1 MPPVADSAGTI
12 GTATV
17 GTATVGTATVGRPV
31 PIDGL
36 VLPGSR
42 LEPAADP
49 GRTAPVSVRV
59 VAVAPHG
66 DLFRY
71 DLEATGWEGGDHDL
85 RAVLVRADGTTT
97 DDLPPLL
104 LRTTSSLPAGSPRV
118 SVPALEPPRQ
128 LGGYGQTLFLLGL
141 LWLVG
146 LALLLRLRRRATT
159 PTHSGT
165 APLTPAD
172 ELAALVAKAGA
183 GSLDRGE
190 EAAVERLVYEAWRK
204 RLGLEQT
211 DPRKLVAALRDE
223 PAAAAALER
232 LEGWL
237 HAPGGALAPADL
249 GAFVAGLLP
258 SQPPAD
264 GRG

>member
-1 MPPVADSAGTI
+1 MPPEPDSKEI
-12 GTATV
+12 MATEIM
-17 GTATVGTATVGRPV
+17 ATATVGRPV

-36 VLPGSR
+36 ILPGSR

-49 GRTAPVSVRV
+49 GRTAPVSVRI

-66 DLFRY
+66 NLFRY

-104 LRTTSSLPAGSPRV
+104 LRTTSSLPAGFPRV
-118 SVPALEPPRQ
+118 SVPALEPPQQ
-128 LGGYGQTLFLLGL
+128 LVLQ
-141 LWLVG
+141 
-146 LALLLRLRRRATT
+146 LRRRAINPPHT
-159 PTHSGT
+159 GA

-190 EAAVERLVYEAWRK
+190 KAAVERLVYEAWRK
-204 RLGLEQT
+204 RLGLDQT
-211 DPRKLVAALRDE
+211 DPRQLVAALREE

-237 HAPGGALAPADL
+237 HAPGAAAPADL

>member
-1 MPPVADSAGTI
+1 MPPEPDSKEI
-12 GTATV
+12 MATEIM
-17 GTATVGTATVGRPV
+17 ATATVGRPV

-49 GRTAPVSVRV
+49 GRTAPVSVRI

-66 DLFRY
+66 NLFRY

-97 DDLPPLL
+97 NDLPPLL

-146 LALLLRLRRRATT
+146 LALLLRLRRRAIT
-159 PTHSGT
+159 PPDTGA

-190 EAAVERLVYEAWRK
+190 KAAVERLVYEAWRK

-211 DPRKLVAALRDE
+211 DPRQLVAALRDE

-258 SQPPAD
+258 SQPPTD

>member
-1 MPPVADSAGTI
+1 MKPEPDNTEI
-12 GTATV
+12 G

-49 GRTAPVSVRV
+49 GRTAPVSVRI

-66 DLFRY
+66 KLFRY

-104 LRTTSSLPAGSPRV
+104 LRTTSNLPASSPRV
-118 SVPALEPPRQ
+118 CIPPPAPPRQ

-141 LWLVG
+141 VWLVG
-146 LALLLRLRRRATT
+146 LALLLQLRRRVT
-159 PTHSGT
+159 PPHTPGLRPSRRPTNWRRSSPRRAQAAST
-165 APLTPAD
+165 A
-172 ELAALVAKAGA
+172 G
-183 GSLDRGE
+183 
-190 EAAVERLVYEAWRK
+190 RK
-204 RLGLEQT
+204 RPSNASSTKPGESGLASSR
-211 DPRKLVAALRDE
+211 PI
-223 PAAAAALER
+223 
-232 LEGWL
+232 
-237 HAPGGALAPADL
+237 
-249 GAFVAGLLP
+249 
-258 SQPPAD
+258 
-264 GRG
+264 RGNWSPH

>member
-1 MPPVADSAGTI
+1 MQPEPDSKEIMGTEI
-12 GTATV
+12 M
-17 GTATVGTATVGRPV
+17 GTATVGRPV

-49 GRTAPVSVRV
+49 GRTAPVSVRI

-66 DLFRY
+66 NLFRY
-71 DLEATGWEGGDHDL
+71 DLEATGWEGGDLDL
-85 RAVLVRADGTTT
+85 RAVLVGADGWTTNA
-97 DDLPPLL
+97 LPAVL
-104 LRTTSSLPAGSPRV
+104 LRTTSNLPASSPRV
-118 SVPALEPPRQ
+118 CIPPPAPPRQ
-128 LGGYGQTLFLLGL
+128 LGGYGQTLFVLGL
-141 LWLVG
+141 VWLVG
-146 LALLLRLRRRATT
+146 LALLLRLRRRAIT
-159 PTHSGT
+159 PPDTGA

-190 EAAVERLVYEAWRK
+190 KAAVERLVYEAWRK

-211 DPRKLVAALRDE
+211 DPRQLVAALREE

-237 HAPGGALAPADL
+237 HAPGAAAPADL
-249 GAFVAGLLP
+249 GAFVAELLP

>member
-1 MPPVADSAGTI
+1 M
-12 GTATV
+12 

-31 PIDGL
+31 PIEGL

-85 RAVLVRADGTTT
+85 REVLVRADGTTT

-104 LRTTSSLPAGSPRV
+104 LRTTSSLPASSPRV
-118 SVPALEPPRQ
+118 CVPPPAPPRQ

-190 EAAVERLVYEAWRK
+190 EAAFERLVYEAWRK

-211 DPRKLVAALRDE
+211 DPRQLVAALRDE

-237 HAPGGALAPADL
+237 HTPGAVAAPADL

>member
-1 MPPVADSAGTI
+1 
-12 GTATV
+12 
-17 GTATVGTATVGRPV
+17 VGRPV

>member
-1 MPPVADSAGTI
+1 MPEGSDMKPERDN
-12 GTATV
+12 TATV
-17 GTATVGTATVGRPV
+17 GAATVGRPV
-31 PIDGL
+31 PIEGL

-85 RAVLVRADGTTT
+85 REVLVRADGTTT

-211 DPRKLVAALRDE
+211 DPRQLVAALRDE

-237 HAPGGALAPADL
+237 HTPGAVAAPADL

>member
-1 MPPVADSAGTI
+1 MKPEPDNTEI
-12 GTATV
+12 MGTA
-17 GTATVGTATVGRPV
+17 AMGTATVGRPV

-49 GRTAPVSVRV
+49 GRTAPVSVRL

-66 DLFRY
+66 KLFRY

-104 LRTTSSLPAGSPRV
+104 LRTTSNLPASSPRV
-118 SVPALEPPRQ
+118 CIPPPAPPRQ

-141 LWLVG
+141 VWLVG
-146 LALLLRLRRRATT
+146 LALLLQLRRRATT
-159 PTHSGT
+159 HTHSGT

-190 EAAVERLVYEAWRK
+190 QAAVERLVYEAWRK

-211 DPRKLVAALRDE
+211 DPRQLVAALKEE

-237 HAPGGALAPADL
+237 HAPRAAAPADL

-258 SQPPAD
+258 SQPPTD

>member
-1 MPPVADSAGTI
+1 MQPEPDSKEIMGTEI
-12 GTATV
+12 M
-17 GTATVGTATVGRPV
+17 GTATVGRPV

-36 VLPGSR
+36 ILPGSR

-49 GRTAPVSVRV
+49 GRKAALSVRI

-66 DLFRY
+66 DRLRY
-71 DLEATGWEGGDHDL
+71 DLEATGWQGGDHDL
-85 RAVLVRADGTTT
+85 REVLVRADGTTT

-104 LRTTSSLPAGSPRV
+104 LRTTSSLPAGFPRV

-128 LGGYGQTLFLLGL
+128 LGGYGQTLFVLGL

-146 LALLLRLRRRATT
+146 LALLLRLRRTGPAGPRAAER
-159 PTHSGT
+159 P
-165 APLTPAD
+165 ATPAD
-172 ELAALVAKAGA
+172 ELAFLVAKARAGTLGDGEGA
-183 GSLDRGE
+183 
-190 EAAVERLVYEAWRK
+190 AIERLVYEAWRK
-204 RLGLEQT
+204 RLGLERT
-211 DPRKLVAALRDE
+211 EPRQLVAGLRKE

-237 HAPGGALAPADL
+237 HAPGGVLAPADL

-258 SQPPAD
+258 PDRSKA
-264 GRG
+264 GRDP

>member
-1 MPPVADSAGTI
+1 MKPERDNTEII

-31 PIDGL
+31 SIEGL
-36 VLPGSR
+36 VLSGSR

-49 GRTAPVSVRV
+49 GRTAAVSVRV

-66 DLFRY
+66 NLFRY
-71 DLEATGWEGGDHDL
+71 DLEATGWEEGVHDL
-85 RAVLVRADGTTT
+85 REVLVRADGTTT
-97 DDLPPLL
+97 DDLPSLL
-104 LRTTSSLPAGSPRV
+104 IRTTSSLPAGSPRV

-128 LGGYGQTLFLLGL
+128 LGGYGQTLFLLSL

-146 LALLLRLRRRATT
+146 LALLLQLRRRAIT
-159 PTHSGT
+159 PPDTGA

-183 GSLDRGE
+183 GALDRGE

-211 DPRKLVAALRDE
+211 DPRQLVAALKEE
-223 PAAAAALER
+223 PAAGAALER

-237 HAPGGALAPADL
+237 HAPGVAAAPADL
-249 GAFVAGLLP
+249 GAFVAELLP
-258 SQPPAD
+258 SQPSID